1 MVRRIQKILAGKLV
15 DKFKTKDGEQISIRY
30 PRMEDYLEWRRFMN
44 TLVKEKVMINRNKP
58 LTKEMALDILSR
70 GIKDIE
76 LGNRVV
82 LQAWA
87 GKRIVGDVAIVKMKG
102 RMSHVGQMGIAV
114 AKDYRNKGIGTRL
127 SKNALK
133 LAKKDLGI
141 KLVILEVTHTN
152 KPATTLY
159 KKLGFKEFGRLPK
172 AYNYEGKPLDLIY
185 MYKRL

>member
-1 MVRRIQKILAGKLV
+1 MLTGKLV

-30 PRMEDYLEWRRFMN
+30 PRMEDYPEWRKFAN
-44 TLVKEKVMINRNKP
+44 TLIKERVMINRNKP
-58 LTKEMALDILSR
+58 LTKEMALDIFSR

-76 LGNRVV
+76 LRNRVV

-102 RMSHVGQMGIAV
+102 RMSHVGQMGITV

-127 SKNALK
+127 AKNALK
-133 LAKKDLGI
+133 LAKENLGTS
-141 KLVILEVTHTN
+141 LVILEVTHTN
-152 KPATTLY
+152 KPAQALY

-172 AYNYEGKPLDLIY
+172 GYNYEGKFLDLIY
-185 MYKRL
+185 MYKKL